1 QLLNIEQGSSEW
13 LSLRK
18 TKITATDI
26 PKIMGVSP
34 WDTARTLW
42 LKKKGLMPE
51 QPVTDVMRSGAEIE
65 PKIRDM
71 CNARLDMIFVPAV
84 GLRDEFRWA
93 MASFDGINEIDRC
106 VLEIKLA
113 NKADHSMALQG
124 KIPEKYY
131 PQVQWQL
138 FVSGYDVGY
147 YASYHQATDDLVI
160 VEVEANRL
168 AISTYFKA
176 AEEFRALDNEPE
188 SG

>member
-1 QLLNIEQGSSEW
+1 
-13 LSLRK
+13 
-18 TKITATDI
+18 
-26 PKIMGVSP
+26 
-34 WDTARTLW
+34 
-42 LKKKGLMPE
+42 
-51 QPVTDVMRSGAEIE
+51 
-65 PKIRDM
+65 
-71 CNARLDMIFVPAV
+71 IFVPAV

-188 SG
+188 SGQDDIILHDKEFMWLMLADDLKIAEMKSKEAE